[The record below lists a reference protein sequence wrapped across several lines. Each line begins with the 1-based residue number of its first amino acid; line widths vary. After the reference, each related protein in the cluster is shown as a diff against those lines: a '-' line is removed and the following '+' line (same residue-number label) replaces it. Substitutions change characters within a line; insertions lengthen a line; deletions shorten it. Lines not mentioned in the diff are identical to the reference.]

1 MRGGVLHGSPNDEVH
16 GLRVEVGGVNGLEV
30 AVIGA
35 CGLTEGV
42 TGKVAL
48 PDKFEDGVK
57 FFFDFLLHGTSDTI
71 WCSIRTGFLF
81 VCWCLLTS
89 CGLVLRLGVS
99 LQQRIFLHS
108 FQSSVNSFETSFS
121 TVFVESFGD
130 SYQIENV

>member
-1 MRGGVLHGSPNDEVH
+1 MRGCVLHGSPNDEVH

-30 AVIGA
+30 AVIGG

-71 WCSIRTGFLF
+71 WCSIRTGF
-81 VCWCLLTS
+81 
-89 CGLVLRLGVS
+89 
-99 LQQRIFLHS
+99 
-108 FQSSVNSFETSFS
+108 
-121 TVFVESFGD
+121 VFVNFMWFGFKTWC
-130 SYQIENV
+130 QFTAENFPQLLPVQCKLL